1 MCPCVCVCV
10 RVCVC
15 GERFD
20 QSNVVSLPSEC
31 NSVLVSM
38 STTGPVLF
46 HTNVKR
52 RSKQDWG
59 GSILGCAVT
68 ADMTTYESQTH
79 RSAKARD
86 MVPTGSTVMGFLARE
101 TGAGSGDTW
110 LGCANSVPEV
120 REIVKPRTAV
130 RFLQEGGSEYAQA
143 CTCLF
148 WILDFGS
155 WLGHGKNSLMTS
167 VP

>member
-1 MCPCVCVCV
+1 
-10 RVCVC
+10 
-15 GERFD
+15 
-20 QSNVVSLPSEC
+20 
-31 NSVLVSM
+31 M

-59 GSILGCAVT
+59 GSILGYAVT

-86 MVPTGSTVMGFLARE
+86 MVPTGSTVMGFRARE

-110 LGCANSVPEV
+110 FEYGSSVPGV

-130 RFLQEGGSEYAQA
+130 RFLQEGGSEDAQA
-143 CTCLF
+143 CTCLV
-148 WILDFGS
+148 WILEAGWS
-155 WLGHGKNSLMTS
+155 TARAR
-167 VP
+167 

>member
-1 MCPCVCVCV
+1 VFACECV
-10 RVCVC
+10 RVYVYVSVCVSVC
-15 GERFD
+15 VWRERFD

-120 REIVKPRTAV
+120 GEIVEPRTAV

-148 WILDFGS
+148 WILEAG
-155 WLGHGKNSLMTS
+155 WGTARTR
-167 VP
+167 